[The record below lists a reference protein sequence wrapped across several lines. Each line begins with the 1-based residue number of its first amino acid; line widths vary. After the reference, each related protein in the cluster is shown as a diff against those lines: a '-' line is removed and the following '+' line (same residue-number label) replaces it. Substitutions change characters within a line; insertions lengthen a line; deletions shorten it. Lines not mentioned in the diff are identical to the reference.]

1 MAVPV
6 ARVTI
11 RLADFTQF
19 AGLWDED
26 PDAHLQKFEVT
37 CVANEIV
44 DNDKKLHIFPAT
56 DEVASWYGNLP
67 TAGRITYLGLTTI
80 FLAKFCRQG
89 FQDRLAQ
96 QLDYLQQGVN
106 ESIDHYIQRME
117 TILRKM
123 ENVVPSEDTQK
134 RRLVDGLRDPNAQ

>member
-6 ARVTI
+6 ARATI

-44 DNDKKLHIFPAT
+44 DNDQKLHIFPT
-56 DEVASWYGNLP
+56 TFKDEAASWYGNVP
-67 TAGRITYLGLTTI
+67 SANRATYPELTTT

-96 QLDYLQQGVN
+96 QLDYLQQGIN
-106 ESIDHYIQRME
+106 ESIDHYIQRIE
-117 TILRKM
+117 TI
-123 ENVVPSEDTQK
+123 
-134 RRLVDGLRDPNAQ
+134 